1 MSAPVPVRLSAQAEE
16 HAYRHSEECQ
26 ACGLHVEPVPS
37 FEYDRKGLECQVE
50 DSENKCIPVNN
61 ASRASQWAI

>member
-1 MSAPVPVRLSAQAEE
+1 MLSVFHLFGLSESAAPVPVGLSAQTEE

-37 FEYDRKGLECQVE
+37 LEYDWKCLEGQVE
-50 DSENKCIPVNN
+50 DSEN
-61 ASRASQWAI
+61 Q